1 MEIGRVYVIGMGEV
15 GSRLAG
21 ALETAGTEVVPVTR
35 DSGWNAVLRDD
46 GAVRLACVREEALPE
61 VLERLRPVPGHRIAL
76 VQNGWIRPLVE
87 NLDGVT
93 RGLIWFTAKGDF
105 FRVLR
110 PSPFG
115 GPLADALATRLSA
128 GGIPATAVDRPAF
141 DREDAEKM
149 GFNCVVGLPL
159 AVHGESLGD
168 YLANRRPEA
177 REVFDEAVAVS
188 ALAAGT
194 EPDAAAWS
202 RFLDLTRPLH
212 WVRTSAAKALEY
224 RNGAIVRLA
233 DRLGADA
240 PANRRL
246 LAAVGFEP

>member
-1 MEIGRVYVIGMGEV
+1 MDIGKAHVIGMGEV
-15 GSRLAG
+15 GTRLAA
-21 ALETAGTEVVPVTR
+21 ALETAGTEVARVTR
-35 DSGWNAVLRDD
+35 GHGWDAALEDD
-46 GAVRLACVREEALPE
+46 GAVRLVCVREEALPE
-61 VLERLRPVPGHRIAL
+61 VLDRLRPVPARRIVL
-76 VQNGWIRPLVE
+76 VQNGWIRPL
-87 NLDGVT
+87 LDGLEDAT

-115 GPLADALATRLSA
+115 GPLARALAERLSA
-128 GGIPATAVDRPAF
+128 GGIPASAVGNAAF

-168 YLANRRPEA
+168 YLAGRGPEA
-177 REVFDEAVAVS
+177 REVFDEAVSVS
-188 ALAAGT
+188 ATVAGV
-194 EPDAAAWS
+194 EPDPAAWS
-202 RFLDLTRPLH
+202 RFLELTEPLH
-212 WVRTSAAKALEY
+212 WVRTSSAKALEY

-233 DRLGADA
+233 ERCGADA

-246 LAAVGFEP
+246 LGAVGFEP